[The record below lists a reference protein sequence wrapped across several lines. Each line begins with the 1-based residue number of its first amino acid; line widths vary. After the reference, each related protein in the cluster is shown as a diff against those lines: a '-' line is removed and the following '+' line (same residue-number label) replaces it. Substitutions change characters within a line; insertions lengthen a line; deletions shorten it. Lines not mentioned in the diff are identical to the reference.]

1 MGLEKNQKEPRQH
14 AWVSKNN
21 MLNKCLVSTY
31 YEQGTVLG
39 ARNSVVT
46 RTGFASK
53 AGNIEKYL
61 GSQRAWA

>member
-1 MGLEKNQKEPRQH
+1 MGIKEQH
-14 AWVSKNN
+14 VEQ
-21 MLNKCLVSTY
+21 MLGEYLLCA
-31 YEQGTVLG
+31 GTVLG